1 MSSFL
6 FFYGILALPFELRKF
21 HFLKFHF
28 VEYSNGNRQFFHYN
42 SPKGSCFVL
51 YKIYEAFN
59 ISMIIDRKG
68 FLI

>member
-28 VEYSNGNRQFFHYN
+28 VEYSNGNRQFFI
-42 SPKGSCFVL
+42 KTTLKVV
-51 YKIYEAFN
+51 
-59 ISMIIDRKG
+59 
-68 FLI
+68 FLFSV